1 MAFGTFSK
9 LGKSQQKMYGPAGL
23 LVCGYRAAEQAQLQN
38 LLKELDLAE
47 LPLIFI
53 TKDQEEKTLEE
64 LLALPDGHGSGRDS
78 ELRRA
83 VIMSG
88 FREGDLQ
95 RFMIAHR
102 QSELPPQMWATL
114 TPISEKWQLKNLL
127 AELEAENRALQKRR
141 QEQARQNNGK
151 PQ

>member
-9 LGKSQQKMYGPAGL
+9 LGQSKKKMYGPAGL
-23 LVCGYRAAEQAQLQN
+23 LVCGYQAAEQSELQN

-53 TKDQEEKTLEE
+53 TKDEEEQTLEE
-64 LLALPDGHGSGRDS
+64 LLALPDSHGSGRDS
-78 ELRRA
+78 GLRRA
-83 VIMSG
+83 IIMSG
-88 FREGDLQ
+88 LTEGDLQ
-95 RFMIAHR
+95 RLMIAYR

-127 AELEAENRALQKRR
+127 TELEAENLALKKRR
-141 QEQARQNNGK
+141 QQQASQNIGK
-151 PQ
+151 TQ